1 MFDHGADATA
11 LDCGYRVRVPAPGAR
26 CRWQTATRVRACG
39 TAAGVFMAAGPMP
52 VMFQHAVR
60 GHGAKPT
67 AITKRHRLR
76 PSECLM

>member
-1 MFDHGADATA
+1 MFDHGADTTA
-11 LDCGYRVRVPAPGAR
+11 RACGYRVRVPAPGAR

-39 TAAGVFMAAGPMP
+39 TAAEVFAAAGPMP

-60 GHGAKPT
+60 GHGANPT

-76 PSECLM
+76 PSEYLM

>member
-1 MFDHGADATA
+1 MFNHGADTTA
-11 LDCGYRVRVPAPGAR
+11 RACGYRVRVPALGAR

-39 TAAGVFMAAGPMP
+39 TAIGVLTAAGPMP

-60 GHGAKPT
+60 GHGANPT
-67 AITKRHRLR
+67 ATIKRRRLR